1 MPRPTHPRG
10 IMDGVTSPSRPRSL
24 ATTVPGI
31 GLLATGLVAGL
42 VMGLTA
48 PAHASTAAAV
58 PTARDTIAAT
68 DARKDAAAMRA
79 SAIDLRRDVA
89 ALLQEYIDTYR
100 TRFSATEL
108 TQLEGYRTDADRQL
122 ASVVV
127 TTTRLRS
134 AIAQGRSTRQVEA
147 ARRAA
152 LASWTR
158 ARTAADTSWSQARTI
173 MEPKLSF
180 LERLSA
186 LSDYNDMIGR
196 FDALGEEIRTVGT

>member
-1 MPRPTHPRG
+1 MTNPTDPRG
-10 IMDGVTSPSRPRSL
+10 IMCGVTTPSRTRSL
-24 ATTVPGI
+24 GTTVSGISLLTI
-31 GLLATGLVAGL
+31 GLATALLTGVAVPG
-42 VMGLTA
+42 
-48 PAHASTAAAV
+48 HASTNTGV
-58 PTARDTIAAT
+58 STARDAIAAT
-68 DARKDAAAMRA
+68 DSRKDAATMRA

-89 ALLQEYIDTYR
+89 SLLQEYIDTYR
-100 TRFSATEL
+100 TRFSASER

-122 ASVVV
+122 ASVFV
-127 TTTRLRS
+127 TTTRLRT

>member
-1 MPRPTHPRG
+1 MCC
-10 IMDGVTSPSRPRSL
+10 VTTPSRTRSL
-24 ATTVPGI
+24 GTMVPGI
-31 GLLATGLVAGL
+31 SLLIISLAAALLTGVAL
-42 VMGLTA
+42 
-48 PAHASTAAAV
+48 PAHASTATTV
-58 PTARDTIAAT
+58 ITARDTLEPI

-89 ALLQEYIDTYR
+89 SLLQEYIDTYR
-100 TRFSATEL
+100 ARFSATEL
-108 TQLEGYRTDADRQL
+108 TQLEGYRGDADRQL

-127 TTTRLRS
+127 TTTRLRT
-134 AIAQGRSTRQVEA
+134 AIAQGRSARQVET

-196 FDALGEEIRTVGT
+196 FDALGEEIRTVGS

>member
-1 MPRPTHPRG
+1 MEA
-10 IMDGVTSPSRPRSL
+10 VTRTACTRSAAL
-24 ATTVPGI
+24 RTTLLITSVLTA
-31 GLLATGLVAGL
+31 LLATLVPAGA
-42 VMGLTA
+42 V
-48 PAHASTAAAV
+48 HASTASSAPGTQHALV
-58 PTARDTIAAT
+58 AT
-68 DARKDAAAMRA
+68 DARRDATAVRD

-89 ALLQEYIDTYR
+89 SLLQRYIDEYR
-100 TRFSATEL
+100 PRFTPREL
-108 TQLEGYRTDADRQL
+108 TQLEGYRSDADRQL

-127 TTTRLRS
+127 TTSRLRT
-134 AIAQGRSTRQVEA
+134 AIAQGRSARQVEA

-158 ARTAADTSWSQARTI
+158 ARAAANTSWDQARGI

-196 FDALGEEIRTVGT
+196 FDRLGEEIRTVGP